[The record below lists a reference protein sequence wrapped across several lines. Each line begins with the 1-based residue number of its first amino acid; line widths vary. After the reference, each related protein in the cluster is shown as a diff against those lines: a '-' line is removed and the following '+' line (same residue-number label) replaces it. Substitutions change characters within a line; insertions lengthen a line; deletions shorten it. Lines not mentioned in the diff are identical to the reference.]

1 MKQSKAQRT
10 ELYQKMEAKLKFPT
24 RENCNTLYHHIH
36 TMRLG
41 DDYIF
46 NTEADLAGL
55 LEFLNAETEVG
66 TTVG

>member
-1 MKQSKAQRT
+1 MKQSKTQRA
-10 ELYQKMEAKLKFPT
+10 ELYTKMEAKLKFPT

-41 DDYIF
+41 EDYIF

-55 LEFLNAETEVG
+55 LDYLNVEPGVNVMA
-66 TTVG
+66 